1 MCVLTRA
8 SARAHDRSVT
18 SSDGWGSADGVRCG
32 LLYDGDEMR
41 TDHLRS
47 LLADTLEPD
56 PRSHPRPEEHL
67 AAVLV
72 PIVED
77 QDPWVVFTRR
87 TDELPRH
94 AGEISFPGGL
104 SHAVDPALR
113 DTALRETE
121 EELGLS
127 PSEVDVLGALPA
139 VHTFVSSILIV
150 PFVGMLRPGPT
161 FAPNAGEIAEVLQ
174 YPLVRLADAEREV
187 ELPRG
192 DHVYRGFA
200 YEMQD
205 NTIWGATAFI
215 LHSLIEIVR
224 KEQS

>member
-1 MCVLTRA
+1 
-8 SARAHDRSVT
+8 
-18 SSDGWGSADGVRCG
+18 
-32 LLYDGDEMR
+32 MR

-47 LLADTLEPD
+47 LLADALDPE
-56 PRSHPRPEEHL
+56 PRSQPGPGEHL

-72 PIVED
+72 PIVES

-104 SHAVDPALR
+104 SHAGDAAPR

-121 EELGLS
+121 EELGLP
-127 PSEVDVLGALPA
+127 PSEVDVIGALPP
-139 VHTFVSSILIV
+139 VHTFVSGILIV
-150 PFVGMLRPGPT
+150 PFVGVLPPRPAFT
-161 FAPNAGEIAEVLQ
+161 PNAGEIAEVLQ
-174 YPLVRLADAEREV
+174 YPLTGLAVAEREV

-224 KEQS
+224 TEQS

>member
-1 MCVLTRA
+1 VLTRA

-18 SSDGWGSADGVRCG
+18 SFDGWGSARGVRYG

-104 SHAVDPALR
+104 SHTVDAALR

-150 PFVGMLRPGPT
+150 PFVGMLRPDPT
-161 FAPNAGEIAEVLQ
+161 FAPNASEIAEVLQ

>member
-1 MCVLTRA
+1 MLGLGLPAGVLL
-8 SARAHDRSVT
+8 
-18 SSDGWGSADGVRCG
+18 G
-32 LLYDGDEMR
+32 LLYHEVDMR

-47 LLADTLEPD
+47 LLAASLDPDT
-56 PRSHPRPEEHL
+56 RSQPGPEEHL

-72 PIVED
+72 PIVEG
-77 QDPWVVFTRR
+77 QDPWVVLTRR

-104 SHAVDPALR
+104 SHAGDAAPR

-121 EELGLS
+121 EELGLP
-127 PSEVDVLGALPA
+127 PSEVDVLGALPP
-139 VHTFVSSILIV
+139 VHTFVSGILIV
-150 PFVGMLRPGPT
+150 PFVGVLPSRPT

-174 YPLVRLADAEREV
+174 YPLARLAEAEREI
-187 ELPRG
+187 EFPRG

-224 KEQS
+224 KELA